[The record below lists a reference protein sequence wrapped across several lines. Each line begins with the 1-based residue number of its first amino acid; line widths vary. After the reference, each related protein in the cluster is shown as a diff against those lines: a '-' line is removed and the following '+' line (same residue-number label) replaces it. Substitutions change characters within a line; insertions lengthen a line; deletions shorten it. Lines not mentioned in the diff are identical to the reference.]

1 MACSSSCRAL
11 ASPVW
16 KTAADGD
23 GSGMEITVR
32 RHGPQRRGSNAAAC
46 GCTSDMPITTTPEWQ
61 RLALYPLGGI
71 TARDLK
77 VVISPALGD
86 IDVLGM
92 NFLSQLASWR
102 VEGRTLILVP
112 PGNTG

>member
-1 MACSSSCRAL
+1 
-11 ASPVW
+11 
-16 KTAADGD
+16 
-23 GSGMEITVR
+23 
-32 RHGPQRRGSNAAAC
+32 
-46 GCTSDMPITTTPEWQ
+46 MPITTTPEWQ

-77 VVISPALGD
+77 VAISPALGD

-102 VEGRTLILVP
+102 VEGRTLIP
-112 PGNTG
+112 AAPGNRGGGWCVVRLIGDPGGTRTRDILLRRQGLYQDERRGRFM